1 MVRKDLLSAHGQQRE
16 EPAINAARYSP
27 NRRAAKWYYDRGE
40 EFYQTGRY
48 RRAAG
53 AFAKSIRRAPGS
65 PMAYAGRGL
74 SLARLNRS
82 QRAVRSLERAMALA
96 AEAGRYD
103 APPWLPQAAYESGR
117 AYERLEQFYMAPR
130 CYTKALDLAVDSG
143 STATHEILSRRGGVR
158 LRLKQFKS
166 ALQDLDRSVALVP
179 DSALA
184 YFNRAHAHEAM
195 GDTVAAASDLRAYLE
210 LASSEDPLRTET
222 TAHIASLTQ

>member
-1 MVRKDLLSAHGQQRE
+1 M
-16 EPAINAARYSP
+16 NAARYSP

-40 EFYQTGRY
+40 ELYQTGRY

-82 QRAVRSLERAMALA
+82 QRAVRILERAMALA
-96 AEAGRYD
+96 AEAGHFD

-117 AYERLEQFYMAPR
+117 AYERLGQFYMALR
-130 CYTKALDLAVDSG
+130 CYTKALNLTADSG
-143 STATHEILSRRGGVR
+143 TIAPHEILRRRGRVK
-158 LRLKQFKS
+158 LRIKQFEP
-166 ALQDLDRSVALVP
+166 ALKDLDRSVALAP

-184 YFNRAHAHEAM
+184 YFNRARAHEAM
-195 GDTVAAASDLRAYLE
+195 GDTEAAVDDLRAYLQ
-210 LASSEDPLRTET
+210 LAGLEHPHRTE
-222 TAHIASLTQ
+222 ALARFADLTQ